1 MAHPN
6 SSTIDVANTL
16 RQRNKPQISPILDQD
31 TARNVKTCAFSVGRK
46 WKPFGFFLSAVKL
59 VIRVCQQQ
67 AAKQELKK
75 LSQNISSVRFEV
87 QKDTDTRLER
97 LFNELLPSGFGWD
110 AILSIWNFIRSLL
123 FFCFF
128 SVFPNNFRHP
138 CTTMPWTIWPALV
151 VLWGVCWM
159 FYEPS
164 AGNGDEFADLI
175 VENNTL
181 SPYPGECCP

>member
-1 MAHPN
+1 MEALAVVSWAAALAN
-6 SSTIDVANTL
+6 SINFTLKLYPL
-16 RQRNKPQISPILDQD
+16 RQP
-31 TARNVKTCAFSVGRK
+31 
-46 WKPFGFFLSAVKL
+46 
-59 VIRVCQQQ
+59 Q
-67 AAKQELKK
+67 AAKQEFRK

-87 QKDTDTRLER
+87 QKYIDTGFQR
-97 LFNELLPSGFGWD
+97 LFDELLPSGFSWD
-110 AILSIWNFIRSLL
+110 AILSIWDIIRSLLLAAQELLNGVQKRLKLWDTLLYLML

-128 SVFPNNFRHP
+128 SVFPNNFRHS

-151 VLWGVCWM
+151 VLWGACWM